1 MNVDVGL
8 PLRGEPLNIFIWYRE
23 YEYYDDGNRDKLKT
37 QTKCTLTL
45 SGLLIIEIL
54 PIPLTSFV
62 CLYVIRKRPK
72 WLPGVVDRLYAEK
85 DIKLD
90 TTPSLFDE
98 KKSMV
103 TRKRC
108 TISLSIMILLDFLI
122 PFTILVSLY
131 ITRRRP
137 IWFKDVVS
145 RLYADLIVNNEKAES
160 LLGETNGYREAL
172 EKKFI
177 ALQKSNNEFVLNIG
191 DKNQRIIR

>member
-1 MNVDVGL
+1 MDEDVGL
-8 PLRGEPLNIFIWYRE
+8 PLRGEPLNIFIWQRE
-23 YEYYDDGNRDKLKT
+23 YGFYDVNRTKLKT

-45 SGLLIIEIL
+45 SGLLIIEML

-72 WLPGVVDRLYAEK
+72 WLPGVIDRLYAEK
-85 DIKLD
+85 DIKHES
-90 TTPSLFDE
+90 TPALFDE

-103 TRKRC
+103 TRRRC

>member
-1 MNVDVGL
+1 M
-8 PLRGEPLNIFIWYRE
+8 
-23 YEYYDDGNRDKLKT
+23 KT

-45 SGLLIIEIL
+45 SALLIIEIL

-85 DIKLD
+85 DIKLG
-90 TTPSLFDE
+90 TTSSLFYE

-103 TRKRC
+103 TRRRC

-131 ITRRRP
+131 VTRRRP
-137 IWFKDVVS
+137 IWFKNVVS
-145 RLYADLIVNNEKAES
+145 RLYADLIVNNEKTDS
-160 LLGETNGYREAL
+160 LLGDTRWETN
-172 EKKFI
+172 
-177 ALQKSNNEFVLNIG
+177 
-191 DKNQRIIR
+191 

>member
-1 MNVDVGL
+1 MDEDVGF
-8 PLRGEPLNIFIWYRE
+8 PLRGEPLNIFIWQRE
-23 YEYYDDGNRDKLKT
+23 YGFYDVNRTKLKT

-45 SGLLIIEIL
+45 SGLLIIEML

-72 WLPGVVDRLYAEK
+72 WMPGVVDRLYAEK
-85 DIKLD
+85 DIRLD
-90 TTPSLFDE
+90 TTSPLFDE

-103 TRKRC
+103 TRRRC

-145 RLYADLIVNNEKAES
+145 RLYADLIVNNEK
-160 LLGETNGYREAL
+160 
-172 EKKFI
+172 
-177 ALQKSNNEFVLNIG
+177 
-191 DKNQRIIR
+191 

>member
-1 MNVDVGL
+1 MDEDVGL
-8 PLRGEPLNIFIWYRE
+8 PLRGEPLNIFIWQRE
-23 YEYYDDGNRDKLKT
+23 YGFYDVNRTKLKT

-45 SGLLIIEIL
+45 SGLLIIEML

-72 WLPGVVDRLYAEK
+72 WMPGVVDRLYAEK
-85 DIKLD
+85 DIRLD
-90 TTPSLFDE
+90 TTSPLFDE

-103 TRKRC
+103 TRRRC